1 MHSRSA
7 PVILTV
13 PLPAAD
19 YRAFRNAARSLRR
32 LLGKKAPGVPDL
44 VSFNLQGQDARG
56 ITDFYLDRIGHPPG
70 FGRAVTLRRVR
81 LVARTTRR
89 ASRPLLVGGGPK
101 PPADLS
107 RN

>member
-32 LLGKKAPGVPDL
+32 LLGKKAPDLSSL

-70 FGRAVTLRRVR
+70 SGRAVTLRRVR
-81 LVARTTRR
+81 PAVRTTRR
-89 ASRPLLVGGGPK
+89 TPKALLVVGGAK